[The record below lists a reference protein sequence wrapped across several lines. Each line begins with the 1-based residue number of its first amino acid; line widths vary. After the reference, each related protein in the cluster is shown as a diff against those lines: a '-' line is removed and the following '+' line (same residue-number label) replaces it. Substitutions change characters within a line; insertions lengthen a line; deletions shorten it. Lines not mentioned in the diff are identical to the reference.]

1 MCWQLGMVFS
11 FSKILPPTLH
21 LSPKLFPG
29 PLSRLTWWCVCVSP
43 GDARRWCGVGH
54 RPLSSRYPS
63 ARGLTPGDSRLAVAT
78 SSPCVLVCVSPNPSL
93 SPLLILAGPF
103 PVVLAAVSNF
113 FCGPPAHPRS
123 FRILISWLPIDF
135 VRVGSGDVAPPHRFS
150 HGGSSLHS
158 LKPRHRS
165 GGTGFE

>member
-78 SSPCVLVCVSPNPSL
+78 SSPCVRVCVSPNPSL

-113 FCGPPAHPRS
+113 FLWPARPSTFLSDSHLLAADRFCSGRQRRCSPTPPLFSWR
-123 FRILISWLPIDF
+123 LIAPLSQT
-135 VRVGSGDVAPPHRFS
+135 APPLR
-150 HGGSSLHS
+150 
-158 LKPRHRS
+158 RHWI
-165 GGTGFE
+165 